1 MNALVDHRSLDRTRS
16 TAMAFLL
23 ENEGFCVARN
33 LVPAGLISQI
43 GSQLD
48 ADFKATPFCQGG
60 FYGERTKRFGRLL
73 ARSHDVAK
81 LVMAPVI
88 LDLVGRVLGPWCDRI
103 QLNVAQAI
111 EIHPDALA
119 QFPHRDQDMWPD
131 ASGSHEYL
139 INVIWP
145 LNAFT
150 ADNGATMI
158 WPDSHGRAALQP
170 ELSRGPVHATS
181 EPGDAIIF
189 LGSTL
194 HAAGANRTLGTR
206 RAIVIGYSLGWLKP
220 YENPWLAY
228 PPEVARSFAPD
239 LAALAGYR
247 QHRPNLGNFEGQCPS
262 ILLGDHVEERL
273 PAIDALRPEQS
284 AALADYVRG
293 QRSQEDPADGSAAPP
308 R

>member
-1 MNALVDHRSLDRTRS
+1 
-16 TAMAFLL
+16 MAFLL

-43 GSQLD
+43 GTQLD
-48 ADFKATPFCQGG
+48 ADFEATPFCQGG
-60 FYGERTKRFGRLL
+60 FYGEKTKRFGRLL
-73 ARSHDVAK
+73 ARSPDVAK

-88 LDLVGRVLGPWCDRI
+88 LDLVGRILGPWCDRF

-111 EIHPDALA
+111 EIHPGALA

-131 ASGSHEYL
+131 ARGSHEYL

-145 LNAFT
+145 LGSFT
-150 ADNGATMI
+150 AENGATVI
-158 WPDSHGRAALQP
+158 WPDSHGRTALLDDHVG
-170 ELSRGPVHATS
+170 EPVPATS
-181 EPGDAIIF
+181 EAGDAIIF

-194 HAAGANRTLGTR
+194 HAAGANRTRHPR

-228 PPEVARSFAPD
+228 PPRTARTFSPD
-239 LAALAGYR
+239 LAALAGYC

-262 ILLGDHVEERL
+262 VLLGENVGGPL
-273 PAIDALRPEQS
+273 GAIDALRPEQR
-284 AALADYVRG
+284 AALADFVRR
-293 QRSQEDPADGSAAPP
+293 QRAQEDAAEGLAAPP